1 MSRDRLFRFFSI
13 AFWILAAHWTA
24 LGIVNPAE
32 ETRHYLYLLRLLAFA
47 VILVGVIDKNRRRAG
62 P

>member
-1 MSRDRLFRFFSI
+1 MARKV
-13 AFWILAAHWTA
+13 ATFWILAAHWTA

-47 VILVGVIDKNRRRAG
+47 VILVGVIDKNRRRAD